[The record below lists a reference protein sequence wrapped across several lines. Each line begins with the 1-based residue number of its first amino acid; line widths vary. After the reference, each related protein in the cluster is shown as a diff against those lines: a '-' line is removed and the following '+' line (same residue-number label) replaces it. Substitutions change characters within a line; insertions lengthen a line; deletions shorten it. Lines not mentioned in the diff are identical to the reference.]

1 MSFPLLENIRQN
13 ILKRFYQEKFN
24 PRKEI
29 DPDLFAHT
37 YDNLSKGLDSVFGE
51 PAWGT
56 PDRDFLEYA
65 RKNVAIFSGFKT
77 LEQQKVVQNLLFD
90 KNGNMKSF
98 DQFRR
103 DTLKIMNQYNQNWLR
118 TEYETLVKRARF
130 ASDWRKFE
138 ANKDLY
144 PNLEWLPSSSIEK
157 RVSHKT
163 FYYRIWSID
172 DPFWKNTFPGN
183 EWGCKCRVRA
193 TDKPVTRINPNGG
206 GKPSPGL
213 EENPGKTGVMFSE
226 EHPYIK
232 NASKSDKRVVDEM
245 MKSKVLKSI
254 GDEKLDERLTAIED
268 EIRMNKKFETGVVLD
283 KKGEIIID
291 KRGTEKQVKFYA
303 DEYEKMKDCVVTH
316 NHPLGWR
323 YPDNSPK
330 RIGNSF
336 SVEDLILAVYT
347 DAAEVRAV
355 TPNYTFSMKRPKDGW
370 GVDYKT
376 LEEVYKKMDDMMTS
390 ELTRRIAKKTLT
402 KQQAFVTQGHLMAQA
417 IAKKYGWIYEKKKT
431 R

>member
-1 MSFPLLENIRQN
+1 MNEGLEN
-13 ILKRFYQEKFN
+13 
-24 PRKEI
+24 
-29 DPDLFAHT
+29 T
-37 YDNLSKGLDSVFGE
+37 FGE
-51 PAWGT
+51 PKWGT

-65 RKNVAIFSGFKT
+65 RKNVAIFSGYKT
-77 LEQQKVVQNLLFD
+77 MEQQKQLYGLLFD
-90 KNGNMKSF
+90 RKGNMKGF
-98 DQFRR
+98 EQFRR
-103 DTLKIMNQYNQNWLR
+103 DTKKILDKYNQNWLR
-118 TEYETLVKRARF
+118 TEYNTLVRRARF
-130 ASDWRKFE
+130 AADWRRFE
-138 ANKDLY
+138 KNKDLY
-144 PNLEWLPSSSIEK
+144 PNLKWTPSTSIDK
-157 RVSHKT
+157 RDGHRL
-163 FYYRIWSID
+163 FYNRIWPID
-172 DPFWKNTFPGN
+172 DPFWDTNYPGN
-183 EWGCKCRVRA
+183 LWNCKCGIKSTSEGAAPAKRH
-193 TDKPVTRINPNGG
+193 NHS
-206 GKPSPGL
+206 KPSPGL
-213 EENPGKTGVMFSE
+213 NENPGKTGEMFTK

-232 NASKSDKRVVDEM
+232 NSTKSDKRVVDEM

-254 GDEKLDERLTAIED
+254 GDKKLDERLTAIED
-268 EIRMNKKFETGVVLD
+268 EIRMNKKFETGVVLN

-303 DEYEKMKDCVVTH
+303 DEYEKMKDCIVTH

-323 YPDNSPK
+323 CPDNSPK

-370 GVDYKT
+370 GVDYNT
-376 LEEVYKKMDDMMTS
+376 LKKVYKEMDDMMTS
-390 ELTRRIAKKTLT
+390 ELTKRIAKKTLT